1 MNVET
6 ITMPKT
12 EAVAKIAAY
21 RKFLKSR
28 ANEEYEAAL
37 RGYEELAKGTPL
49 IDPFQA
55 IREAGWGE
63 KFRPR
68 LAIARAD
75 QKTIRLTHRTQISQ
89 TEAGHWVTRATGVFF
104 NAGQLTLRS
113 KDGQI
118 AVENMPPTA
127 WVDHIPDAKAIVPM
141 IPADVY
147 PKRGHGSPKDWYIL
161 WEAEWQNVPPKDPL
175 LLKPIGGNLYAVLAA
190 WDLTELERKIIAR
203 R

>member
-6 ITMPKT
+6 IAMPKA

-28 ANEEYEAAL
+28 ANEEYEQAL
-37 RGYEELAKGTPL
+37 KGYEELAKGTVL
-49 IDPFQA
+49 VDPFQA
-55 IREAGWGE
+55 IREAGWDDKG
-63 KFRPR
+63 RPL
-68 LAIARAD
+68 LAICRAD
-75 QKTIRLTHRTQISQ
+75 SKHCWFKWSNDWSKLLTFAKSDPGWGSEHRHVHVS
-89 TEAGHWVTRATGVFF
+89 V
-104 NAGQLTLRS
+104 
-113 KDGQI
+113 D
-118 AVENMPPTA
+118 NMPLRPSGSGIISR
-127 WVDHIPDAKAIVPM
+127 DRAIVPM

-147 PKRGHGSPKDWYIL
+147 PKRGNGSPKDWYIL